1 MQACSQILNSA
12 TQAQSKRLRR
22 RLQPSEME
30 SGSTVLYQSAVMGSR
45 KGQRLETRGRFPF
58 PRRYEKAVLKKEGK
72 RKKERK
78 HISRAAISWG
88 ITGGCWRIFCCLLS
102 TLLLMHGNGAA
113 GSLVPS
119 PPHDPIPSQGQPH
132 RQHWRAPFP
141 AEHSFI
147 TIFIQCLSR
156 RCTDLLQWRKKR
168 TQNLFSKDIQIS

>member
-1 MQACSQILNSA
+1 MQACSHILNSA
-12 TQAQSKRLRR
+12 PQAQSKRPRR

-30 SGSTVLYQSAVMGSR
+30 SGSTALYQSAVMGSR
-45 KGQRLETRGRFPF
+45 KGQRLETRSRFPF
-58 PRRYEKAVLKKEGK
+58 PGRYEKAVLKK
-72 RKKERK
+72 KKKKK

-88 ITGGCWRIFCCLLS
+88 ITGGCWQIFCCLLS
-102 TLLLMHGNGAA
+102 TLMLMHGSGAA

-119 PPHDPIPSQGQPH
+119 PPHNPIPSQGQPRRRH
-132 RQHWRAPFP
+132 RRAPLP

-156 RCTDLLQWRKKR
+156 RCTDPLQWRKKR